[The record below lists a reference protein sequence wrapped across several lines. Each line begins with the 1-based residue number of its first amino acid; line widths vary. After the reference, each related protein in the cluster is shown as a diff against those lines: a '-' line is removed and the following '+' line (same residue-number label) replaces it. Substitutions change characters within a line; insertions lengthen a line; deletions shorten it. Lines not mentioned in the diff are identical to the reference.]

1 MAEYIKKDR
10 KGTMWKENN
19 SKVIWKGSIH
29 HKNDPYDAND
39 TGFDKYYS
47 ILKTSMKDKY
57 GNENAKFELVQSVGL
72 LYLKDGNASENAP
85 DIGGPVTVDLGNGQT
100 VSQKFGGW
108 VNVNEEA
115 GTKTLSCG
123 LVDAVKKD
131 ASESPFPTEE
141 LDDDMPF

>member
-1 MAEYIKKDR
+1 MSEYVKKDR

-29 HKNDPYDAND
+29 HKKDPYDENEK
-39 TGFDKYYS
+39 GVDKYYS
-47 ILKTSMKDKY
+47 ILKTTMKDRY
-57 GNENAKFELVQSVGL
+57 GNPNDKYELVQSVGL
-72 LYLKDGNASENAP
+72 LYLKDGNAGEKAP
-85 DIGGPVTVDLGNGQT
+85 DIGGPVTVDLGHGTT

-123 LVDAVKKD
+123 LVDAIKKEE
-131 ASESPFPTEE
+131 SESYFPVEE
-141 LDDDMPF
+141 EDDDMPF

>member
-1 MAEYIKKDR
+1 MEYVKKDR

-29 HKNDPYDAND
+29 HKKDPHNENEK
-39 TGFDKYYS
+39 GVDKYYS
-47 ILKTSMKDKY
+47 ILKTTMKDKY
-57 GNENAKFELVQSVGL
+57 GNPNDKYELVQSVGL
-72 LYLKDGNASENAP
+72 LYLKDGNAFENAP

-108 VNVNEEA
+108 VNLNEEA

-123 LVDAVKKD
+123 LVDPIKKEKSD
-131 ASESPFPTEE
+131 SPFPEE
-141 LDDDMPF
+141 VIDDGLPF

>member
-1 MAEYIKKDR
+1 MEYVKKDR

-29 HKNDPYDAND
+29 HKKDPDNENEK
-39 TGFDKYYS
+39 GVDKYYS
-47 ILKTSMKDKY
+47 ILKTTMKDKY
-57 GNENAKFELVQSVGL
+57 GNPNDKYELVQSVGL
-72 LYLKDGNASENAP
+72 LYLKDGNANEKAP
-85 DIGGPVTVDLGNGQT
+85 NIGGPVTVDLGNGQT

-123 LVDAVKKD
+123 LVDAVKKEESD
-131 ASESPFPTEE
+131 SPFPEE
-141 LDDDMPF
+141 VIDDGLPF

>member
-19 SKVIWKGSIH
+19 SKVIYKGSIH
-29 HKNDPYDAND
+29 HKKDPYDENE

-47 ILKTSMKDKY
+47 ILKTTMKDKY
-57 GNENAKFELVQSVGL
+57 GNPNDKYELVQSVGL
-72 LYLKDGNASENAP
+72 LYLKDGNANQNAP
-85 DIGGPVTVDLGNGQT
+85 DIGGPVTVDLGNGET

-123 LVDAVKKD
+123 LVNPIKKEESD
-131 ASESPFPTEE
+131 SPFPEE
-141 LDDDMPF
+141 VVDDGLPF

>member
-1 MAEYIKKDR
+1 MEYVKKDR

-29 HKNDPYDAND
+29 HKKDPYDENEK
-39 TGFDKYYS
+39 GVDKYYS
-47 ILKTSMKDKY
+47 ILKTTMKDKY
-57 GNENAKFELVQSVGL
+57 GNPNSKFELVQSVGL
-72 LYLKDGNASENAP
+72 LYLKDGNAGENTP

-123 LVDAVKKD
+123 LVNPIKKEESD
-131 ASESPFPTEE
+131 SPFPEE
-141 LDDDMPF
+141 VVDDGLPF